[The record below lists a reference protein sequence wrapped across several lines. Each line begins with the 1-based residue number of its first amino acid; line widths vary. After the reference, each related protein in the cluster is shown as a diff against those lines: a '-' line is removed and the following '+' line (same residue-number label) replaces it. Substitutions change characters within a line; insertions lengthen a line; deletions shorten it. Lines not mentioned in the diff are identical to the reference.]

1 MIISLNLEK
10 APMKVVNNLHAFIWN
25 SLISNNCNTY
35 LIDGPTRIL
44 IDPGHIRLF
53 DHVQKGFEELGMKI
67 EDIGLVICTHAHPDH
82 IEAVQLF
89 KDTQALIAFHEK
101 EWQLIKT
108 MDSYLNSSFGIN
120 KNSLTPDFFLKEG
133 ELFIQGLKLKIFFTP
148 GHSPGSISI
157 YWPEQKVLFPGDLI
171 FKEGIGR
178 TDLPGGDS
186 RLLKESIKRISELEI
201 EELLPGHGE
210 IIPNRDEVKANFDF
224 IEQFWFPQI

>member
-1 MIISLNLEK
+1 MR
-10 APMKVVNNLHAFIWN
+10 VVNNVHAFIWN

-101 EWQLIKT
+101 EWQFIKT

-157 YWPEQKVLFPGDLI
+157 YWPEQKALFPGDLI

-224 IEQFWFPQI
+224 IEEFWFPQI

>member
-1 MIISLNLEK
+1 MR
-10 APMKVVNNLHAFIWN
+10 VVNNVHAFIWN

-101 EWQLIKT
+101 EWQFIKT

-120 KNSLTPDFFLKEG
+120 KDSLTPDFFLKEG

-157 YWPEQKVLFPGDLI
+157 YWPEQKALFPGDLI

-210 IIPNRDEVKANFDF
+210 IIPNRDEVEANFDF